1 MDNIY
6 LNCLLTKKVIVKS
19 LYLNE
24 DIDKYIETYLK
35 SKVEGLCIDEGY
47 IKPESVKIV
56 KKSIGMLLGSKFNGD
71 ITYDVAYNA
80 EVCNP
85 FLGNVIDCNVKFINK
100 LGILGVNGPI
110 TVIVGKEFHINDDEI
125 NNIKENDIIKVVIIA
140 KKFSLNDNQI
150 KVIAKLWNNN
160 NNEDIDIKKE
170 LFSSDLTPIVG
181 DNDYQDILENNEKNE
196 YDSDDLSEYSIED
209 DNDIVDDDD
218 DYNNEDINE
227 DNVKLENP
235 DENNLDVDD
244 IELDEDEE
252 DEKDYDEDETSDI
265 D

>member
-47 IKPESVKIV
+47 IKPESVKIL

-110 TVIVGKEFHINDDEI
+110 TIIVGKEFHINDDEI

-181 DNDYQDILENNEKNE
+181 DNDYQDILDEKNE

-209 DNDIVDDDD
+209 DNDIIDDDD
-218 DYNNEDINE
+218 EDINEDINE

-235 DENNLDVDD
+235 DENNLDADD
-244 IELDEDEE
+244 IEFSDDEDDYEE
-252 DEKDYDEDETSDI
+252 DDI
-265 D
+265 DVDND

>member
-6 LNCLLTKKVIVKS
+6 FNCLLTKKIIVKS
-19 LYLNE
+19 LFLNE
-24 DIDKYIETYLK
+24 NIDEYIESYLK

-47 IKPESVKIV
+47 INTGSVKIM
-56 KKSIGMLLGSKFNGD
+56 KKSVGILLGSKFNGD

-85 FLGNVIDCNVKFINK
+85 VLGNVIDCNVKFINK

-110 TVIVGKEFHINDDEI
+110 TIIVGKEFHINDDEI

-140 KKFSLNDNQI
+140 KKFSLNDKQI

-160 NNEDIDIKKE
+160 ENIDVKKE

-181 DNDYQDILENNEKNE
+181 DNDYQDIVDENNDYE
-196 YDSDDLSEYSIED
+196 SDDLSEYSIDE
-209 DNDIVDDDD
+209 DNDILDEDD
-218 DYNNEDINE
+218 DYNNDENDDN

-235 DENNLDVDD
+235 DENNLDADD
-244 IELDEDEE
+244 IEFSDDE
-252 DEKDYDEDETSDI
+252 YDDGDNENDD
-265 D
+265 